1 MQSNPIQ
8 EGPSWKPDVDPV
20 RVTIGDPET
29 KSKFAGI
36 KSFVTYTVTPSV
48 CLYVAPSAVWARP
61 GRVVRADG
69 VTQKLARRTRAW
81 ASSGD
86 TSILIGCTAS

>member
-48 CLYVAPSAVWARP
+48 CQYVALSVNAGLSRLVGP
-61 GRVVRADG
+61 GRVVWADHVTRWRAG
-69 VTQKLARRTRAW
+69 HGRGRQAAIQ
-81 ASSGD
+81 AF
-86 TSILIGCTAS
+86 